1 MLVGSFTAPV
11 DFNNGPHSAASA
23 SAGVREQ
30 SADFGEHEAD
40 AFGPMRQARLEERV
54 VELKGSLNEAETRI
68 QDLEQE
74 VRLLR
79 AKEGVF
85 KRVVASHQQKQ
96 LQYQQQQHQYQQQQ
110 QQQQEHQYQVKQE
123 HHQEQYQVKQEEG
136 QSSDEKIQGLERML
150 NLARVRDSLMKRA
163 LTDTREKLAKAEFA
177 ATKAEERAERADRKT
192 GVIDVIAAEE
202 HAANNALSA
211 VVARC
216 IEALKPILVDDDI
229 KVMEEEN
236 PREVIPRAMQTLG
249 EQLLVSDAAR
259 AQASDDY
266 KRASVLLEQ
275 SENECDQL
283 QAALD
288 QQIQAVAK
296 MEEIVKQGAD
306 QYNKAV
312 EQNTQLCNALKG
324 D

>member
-30 SADFGEHEAD
+30 SVDFGEHEAD

-96 LQYQQQQHQYQQQQ
+96 LQYQQQQQQ
-110 QQQQEHQYQVKQE
+110 HQYQVKQE
-123 HHQEQYQVKQEEG
+123 HHREQYQVKQEEG

-266 KRASVLLEQ
+266 KRASALLEQ